1 MTGMIKLPGHD
12 LSLLYN
18 SMRRG
23 KKKKIKP
30 SLLLLGEKKKKTFP
44 CTLKTAPLLRKKFE
58 IHSLLWTIKELA
70 TKRPFKKELIIV
82 SEKKMIT
89 CPNVA

>member
-30 SLLLLGEKKKKTFP
+30 SLLLLGEKKKKNLSLHTEDCTFAQKKIWNP
-44 CTLKTAPLLRKKFE
+44 FIVMNNQGAGHKKT
-58 IHSLLWTIKELA
+58 I
-70 TKRPFKKELIIV
+70 
-82 SEKKMIT
+82 
-89 CPNVA
+89 

>member
-18 SMRRG
+18 SMRG

-30 SLLLLGEKKKKTFP
+30 SSLLLLGEKKKNLSLHTEDY
-44 CTLKTAPLLRKKFE
+44 TSAQKK
-58 IHSLLWTIKELA
+58 ISN
-70 TKRPFKKELIIV
+70 PFIV
-82 SEKKMIT
+82 MNNQGAGHKQSIYERVNN
-89 CPNVA
+89 CV